1 MLFLSV
7 LCCSAVAVAESQT
20 EDRIAQIEALFA
32 PATQSDAPGAA
43 VIVIQGGQVLH
54 KKGYGMANLDRD
66 LPNTSQTIFRIGS
79 ITKSFTAL
87 AILILHEEGA
97 LSIDNHI
104 SEYLPDNPHG
114 AKITLRH
121 LLNHT
126 SGISGGENEPL
137 LSNPGDRLN
146 YSNAGYNMLGHII
159 EKVSGKSYGDYLK
172 ETIFAPLG
180 MTNSGYDLNDTRLEN
195 RASGYASAG
204 EGKYVNSEDPD
215 MSGPFAAG
223 GIYSTVEDM
232 FLWDQV
238 LYTNKLL
245 KSSTLQEAFTPVTLN
260 DGRKKPYGMGWMINQ
275 TRGLKEFGHGGD
287 ITGYNSFM
295 KRYPEQK
302 FTVIVLSN
310 VGMRPPGP
318 LPDAGTLSSRIAEIY
333 LSDKMQPAKEA
344 TRIQVE
350 VDPKI
355 YDDYVGTYRI
365 QAPPEVISA
374 AGEIL
379 TITKEDKRLFGE
391 TKMGKVEL
399 YPESETVFNVEN
411 PPIKHT
417 FVRNDEGKVI
427 EVILSVMELR
437 EFRAKKME

>member
-1 MLFLSV
+1 M
-7 LCCSAVAVAESQT
+7 
-20 EDRIAQIEALFA
+20 
-32 PATQSDAPGAA
+32 
-43 VIVIQGGQVLH
+43 
-54 KKGYGMANLDRD
+54 
-66 LPNTSQTIFRIGS
+66 
-79 ITKSFTAL
+79 
-87 AILILHEEGA
+87 
-97 LSIDNHI
+97 
-104 SEYLPDNPHG
+104 
-114 AKITLRH
+114 
-121 LLNHT
+121 
-126 SGISGGENEPL
+126 
-137 LSNPGDRLN
+137 
-146 YSNAGYNMLGHII
+146 
-159 EKVSGKSYGDYLK
+159 
-172 ETIFAPLG
+172 
-180 MTNSGYDLNDTRLEN
+180 MTSGYDLNDTRLKN

-204 EGKYVNSEDPD
+204 EGKYVNSEDPN

-238 LYTNKLL
+238 LYTDKLVR
-245 KSSTLQEAFTPVTLN
+245 SSTLKQAFTPVTLN

-302 FTVIVLSN
+302 FTVIALSN
-310 VGMRPPGP
+310 IGMRPPGP
-318 LPDAGTLSSRIAEIY
+318 LPDAGTLTSRIAEIY
-333 LSDKMQPAKEA
+333 LSDKMQPAAET

-355 YDDYVGTYRI
+355 YDDYVGKYRI

-379 TITKEDKRLFGE
+379 TITKEGNRLFGE

-417 FVRNDEGKVI
+417 FVRNDDGKVT

-437 EFRAKKME
+437 EFRATKTE

>member
-1 MLFLSV
+1 
-7 LCCSAVAVAESQT
+7 
-20 EDRIAQIEALFA
+20 
-32 PATQSDAPGAA
+32 
-43 VIVIQGGQVLH
+43 
-54 KKGYGMANLDRD
+54 
-66 LPNTSQTIFRIGS
+66 
-79 ITKSFTAL
+79 
-87 AILILHEEGA
+87 
-97 LSIDNHI
+97 
-104 SEYLPDNPHG
+104 
-114 AKITLRH
+114 
-121 LLNHT
+121 
-126 SGISGGENEPL
+126 
-137 LSNPGDRLN
+137 
-146 YSNAGYNMLGHII
+146 
-159 EKVSGKSYGDYLK
+159 
-172 ETIFAPLG
+172 
-180 MTNSGYDLNDTRLEN
+180 
-195 RASGYASAG
+195 
-204 EGKYVNSEDPD
+204 
-215 MSGPFAAG
+215 
-223 GIYSTVEDM
+223 
-232 FLWDQV
+232 
-238 LYTNKLL
+238 
-245 KSSTLQEAFTPVTLN
+245 
-260 DGRKKPYGMGWMINQ
+260 
-275 TRGLKEFGHGGD
+275 
-287 ITGYNSFM
+287 
-295 KRYPEQK
+295 
-302 FTVIVLSN
+302 
-310 VGMRPPGP
+310 